1 MPIERLTAE
10 DEMMLWPDRIWPQD
24 IGALAILDGTSL
36 LDPEGR
42 FRVEAVRQAVESRLH
57 LVPRFRQLL
66 YVPRRRLG
74 GPLWIDAPA
83 FDISDHVQTAPLP
96 APGGEAQLLS
106 AVERLRR
113 RRLDWSRPLW
123 EMWFLPGLPG
133 QRVGMFVRM
142 HHAMADGMAAM
153 AAMAAFLDPNPS
165 QSAEPARPWTAAPA
179 PTADELLADHRGK
192 HLHRVGC
199 GLRAL
204 AHPVTSTRQVRA
216 GWPAMHELLAQRPLP
231 ATSLD
236 RLVGPGRALALIRG
250 RLDQVQQAARAHGAT
265 INDVLLA
272 ITAGGLRE
280 LLGSR
285 SELGTGTVVRIYV
298 PVSLHREPQAQ
309 ASGNLIGQ
317 MVVPLPVGAT
327 DPERMLR
334 QIAADT
340 TRRKAESRP
349 SLGHLPR
356 RGLTGRAFLKLV
368 SRQKVNVT
376 SADIPGPREPLYFAG
391 APLLEVF
398 PLVQLL
404 GTVSLAVGAMSYAG
418 QFNIMVVA
426 DRDSYPDLDV
436 FVAGVQDE
444 LRAFALQ
451 SGAAVLGPP
460 TAAAAS
466 VP

>member
-24 IGALAILDGTSL
+24 IGALAVLDGTSL

-42 FRVEAVRQAVESRLH
+42 FLIEAVRQAVEARLH

-66 YVPRRRLG
+66 CVPRRRLG
-74 GPLWIDAPA
+74 GPLWIDAPG

-106 AVERLRR
+106 AVEQLRR

-153 AAMAAFLDPNPS
+153 AAMAAFLGSGPS
-165 QSAEPARPWTAAPA
+165 PADEPPRPWAAAPA
-179 PTADELLADHRGK
+179 PTPDELFADNLGQ
-192 HLHRVGC
+192 HLHRLGR

-204 AHPVTSTRQVRA
+204 AHPVTSTRRVGA

-236 RLVGPGRALALIRG
+236 RLVGPDRRLALIRG
-250 RLDQVQQAARAHGAT
+250 RLDQVQQTARAHGAT
-265 INDVLLA
+265 VNDVLLA

-280 LLGSR
+280 LLGRR

-298 PVSLHREPQAQ
+298 PVSLPREPQAQ

-340 TRRKAESRP
+340 ARRKAESRP

-356 RGLTGRAFLKLV
+356 RGLAGRAFLKLV

-376 SADIPGPREPLYFAG
+376 SADIPGPGEPLYFAG
-391 APLLEVF
+391 AQLLEVF

-426 DRDSYPDLDV
+426 DRDAYPDLDV

-444 LRAFALQ
+444 LRAFTPRHD
-451 SGAAVLGPP
+451 AAV
-460 TAAAAS
+460 
-466 VP
+466 